1 MALATNARPQTHCT
15 ESPVRLSSASHAAEQ
30 AGQSICTQSTA
41 AISAKPP
48 GAQRLTDE
56 NSLTQGTQIRTR
68 VKRPTNPYGRGQLRP
83 GCRVQVKRR
92 IWEAEIRVDSISRS
106 VVPSRPSTRA
116 NRRPEAVGVLRP
128 PGTCCFRVFNAH
140 ADWIWIQVASVA
152 HGLTRKR
159 RYSCRA
165 PSGSAALMRKGPCCC
180 RRQTPLSRS
189 VASPNSG
196 SSRPMRSIRLRYRLQ
211 SFRFSL
217 PAFR

>member
-48 GAQRLTDE
+48 SAQRLTDE

-83 GCRVQVKRR
+83 GCRIQVKRR

-152 HGLTRKR
+152 HGLTKKR
-159 RYSCRA
+159 RGDTPAGRRLAAQHSCERA
-165 PSGSAALMRKGPCCC
+165 HAAAGVKRRSVVRSRRRIREAPGPCGPSG
-180 RRQTPLSRS
+180 
-189 VASPNSG
+189 
-196 SSRPMRSIRLRYRLQ
+196 
-211 SFRFSL
+211 
-217 PAFR
+217 